1 MAKSLKKFNLNGQE
15 VGSVAISDGI
25 AEASVNSQLIKDY
38 IVALRANARQ
48 WSANTKGRSEVNH
61 STKKPH
67 AQKGGGRSR
76 QGSLAAPQYK
86 GGGRVFGPKPKFD
99 QHVRINQKEKQGVI
113 RAILGEKIREG
124 RIIVLDNSEM
134 KAPKTATV
142 KKFINSATQ
151 KGKRVLLLAE
161 GAFDEIE
168 VAGEKKQV
176 SVHSDRHDNI
186 RLSLRNIPFAEFK
199 LVQNV
204 SGYDLLLANDIV
216 ITEPAMKQLTQW
228 LLKDEQG

>member
-1 MAKSLKKFNLNGQE
+1 MVKLVKKFKLSGEQTGTVE
-15 VGSVAISDGI
+15 VADGI
-25 AEASVNSQLIKDY
+25 AEASANSQLIKDY

-99 QHVRINQKEKQGVI
+99 QHVKVNQKERRGAI
-113 RAILGEKIREG
+113 RALIAEKIRDE
-124 RIIVLDNSEM
+124 RFVILDGIEM
-134 KAPKTATV
+134 ASPKTRT
-142 KKFINSATQ
+142 INSFFKATT
-151 KGKRVLLLAE
+151 KGRRVLFLAE

-168 VAGEKKQV
+168 VAGEKKQI
-176 SVHSDRHDNI
+176 SVHTEKHENT
-186 RLSLRNIPFAEFK
+186 RLSIRNIPLAEFK
-199 LVQNV
+199 MVQNV
-204 SGYDLLLANDIV
+204 SGYDVILAHDIV
-216 ITEPAMKQLTQW
+216 ITESAMQELTQW
-228 LLKDEQG
+228 LLKDE